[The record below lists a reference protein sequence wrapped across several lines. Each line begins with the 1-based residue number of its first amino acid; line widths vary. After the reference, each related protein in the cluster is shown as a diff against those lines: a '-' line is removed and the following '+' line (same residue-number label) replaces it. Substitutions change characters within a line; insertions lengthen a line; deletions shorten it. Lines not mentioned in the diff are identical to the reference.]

1 MYNDTDKS
9 ERKEKVEN
17 LTKDIKKNLQI
28 KAGMVVKAQNHRNII
43 ITRMANQNKNQNT
56 KIY

>member
-28 KAGMVVKAQNHRNII
+28 KAGTVVKAQNHRNII
-43 ITRMANQNKNQNT
+43 ITRMTN
-56 KIY
+56 

>member
-17 LTKDIKKNLQI
+17 LTKDTKKNLQI
-28 KAGMVVKAQNHRNII
+28 KAGTVVKAQNHRNII
-43 ITRMANQNKNQNT
+43 ITRMTNQNKNQNT

>member
-9 ERKEKVEN
+9 ERKEKIEN

-28 KAGMVVKAQNHRNII
+28 NAGTVVKAHRNII
-43 ITRMANQNKNQNT
+43 ITRMTNQNKNQNT